1 MRHDGDVILAQ
12 NAHWVKYT
20 PACQFTHTMQTSM
33 HISTV
38 QTNVQVSKKMRTLIK
53 LSGRCGRTTISDNN
67 NVDHTHT
74 HTHTHT
80 HIYQWHVGNNVALYH
95 HISSP

>member
-38 QTNVQVSKKMRTLIK
+38 QKICAGIEKNAHADQIVRPL
-53 LSGRCGRTTISDNN
+53 RPDN
-67 NVDHTHT
+67 
-74 HTHTHT
+74 
-80 HIYQWHVGNNVALYH
+80 YF
-95 HISSP
+95 